1 MDLFPS
7 KVKRENAQDNGAGPP
22 VHAAIFLKEI
32 DWIPPCGGVPECGD
46 WVANKHLN
54 SRSGESEAI
63 FRLHETQILFS
74 CPLVNV

>member
-46 WVANKHLN
+46 WVA
-54 SRSGESEAI
+54 SI
-63 FRLHETQILFS
+63 
-74 CPLVNV
+74 